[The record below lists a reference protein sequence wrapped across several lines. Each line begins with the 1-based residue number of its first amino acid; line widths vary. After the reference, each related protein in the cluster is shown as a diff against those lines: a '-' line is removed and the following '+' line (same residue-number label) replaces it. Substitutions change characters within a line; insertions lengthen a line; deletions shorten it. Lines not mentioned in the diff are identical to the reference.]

1 MLLATVACQFMIL
14 SHIVKIGAHPMCML
28 NYQIVVLSQV
38 PAVTSVIE
46 NGAKVMLSIRFYHL
60 GRFFAF

>member
-1 MLLATVACQFMIL
+1 MLLATVMYQFMIL

-28 NYQIVVLSQV
+28 NYQIVVLSHV

-46 NGAKVMLSIRFYHL
+46 NGAKLMLSIKY
-60 GRFFAF
+60 